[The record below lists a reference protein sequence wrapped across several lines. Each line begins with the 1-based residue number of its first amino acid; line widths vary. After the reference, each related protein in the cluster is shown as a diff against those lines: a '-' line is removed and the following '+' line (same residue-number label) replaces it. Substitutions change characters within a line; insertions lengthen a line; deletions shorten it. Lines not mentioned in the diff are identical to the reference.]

1 MSDEKRREELKAKI
15 NEQLDNL
22 SIEDLEK
29 IVGGAMMI
37 DGGFRPAMFKFTTN
51 DVEKLKKH
59 GIGNVKTNRMYTR
72 SDLNNMGISAD
83 YEGELMELL
92 RSWGIAIV

>member
-15 NEQLDNL
+15 NEQLDKL

-29 IVGGAMMI
+29 VAGGAFMI
-37 DGGFRPAMFKFTTN
+37 KGQFRAARFRFTVE
-51 DVEKLKKH
+51 DVETLKKH
-59 GIGNVKTNRMYTR
+59 GIYVEAGRLYTR
-72 SDLNNMGISAD
+72 SDLNNMGFSAD
-83 YEGELMELL
+83 SDGELMGLL

>member
-15 NEQLDNL
+15 NEQLDKF

-29 IVGGAMMI
+29 VAGGAFMI
-37 DGGFRPAMFKFTTN
+37 KSEFYAARFRFTAK

-59 GIGNVKTNRMYTR
+59 GISDVETNRLYTR

-83 YEGELMELL
+83 SDGELMELL

>member
-15 NEQLDNL
+15 NEQLDKF

-29 IVGGAMMI
+29 VAGGAFMI
-37 DGGFRPAMFKFTTN
+37 KGQFHAARFRFTVD
-51 DVEKLKKH
+51 DVEKMKKH
-59 GIGNVKTNRMYTR
+59 GISDVEASRLYTR

-83 YEGELMELL
+83 SDGELMELL